1 MAVRNSSMS
10 DFILELRRMTDASAT
25 EVKVNN
31 VQYWTDDQLQGILDA
46 YRHDVLDL
54 RLMPASQRE
63 AGVDVTLRYY
73 IPDEVGTWIEN
84 DPTVLTIVD
93 ENGVA
98 VTNYTYD
105 PTNRY
110 FLFTSN
116 TNGAIRMMRGRFFDM
131 RLAAARVWFEKAG
144 HRVALINWKA
154 GGQNLN
160 EDQEYQHCMAMF
172 MAYSGN
178 DGVKSI
184 MPNTGR
190 RNAKRLRKVGYNG
203 INDSPFPYYPT
214 GTEQGIKGP
223 IA

>member
-1 MAVRNSSMS
+1 MTQH
-10 DFILELRRMTDASAT
+10 ILELRRMTDASAT

-54 RLMPASQRE
+54 PLLPASQRE
-63 AGVDVTLRYY
+63 AGNDVTYRYY

-84 DPTVLTIVD
+84 DPLYLSVVD
-93 ENGVA
+93 ENGNA
-98 VTNYTYD
+98 VSGYTYD
-105 PTNRY
+105 SINRY
-110 FLFTSN
+110 MLFTTN
-116 TNGAIRMMRGRFFDM
+116 TSGATRLLRCRFFDM

-172 MAYSGN
+172 QAYSGN

-184 MPNTGR
+184 LPNTGKQGAR
-190 RNAKRLRKVGYNG
+190 RLKKVGYG
-203 INDSPFPYYPT
+203 TTDSPTGYYPT
-214 GTEQGIKGP
+214 GTEQSIKGP
-223 IA
+223 FA